1 MLTNADITIYNR
13 KFDKKTSF
21 DLWNRT
27 VIRDVHVYVDHKVS
41 VGDTGLNS
49 ADVYK
54 IRIPDNVGNADLYL
68 PPEEYVALENPSGHW
83 TIQNADHIVLG
94 VCDLKIDRPAE
105 LQAIRLRHCKVT
117 SWSDNRFGGLPH
129 WRIGGE

>member
-13 KFDKKTSF
+13 KFDKKTGF

-68 PPEEYVALENPSGHW
+68 PPEEYAALENPSGHW
-83 TIQNADHIVLG
+83 TILITIEIVL
-94 VCDLKIDRPAE
+94 KSS
-105 LQAIRLRHCKVT
+105 LQIRLQVRG
-117 SWSDNRFGGLPH
+117 RFPPPQNTLLQ
-129 WRIGGE
+129 WRYT

>member
-13 KFDKKTSF
+13 KFDKKTGF

-54 IRIPDNVGNADLYL
+54 IRIP
-68 PPEEYVALENPSGHW
+68 
-83 TIQNADHIVLG
+83 IMLG
-94 VCDLKIDRPAE
+94 MRIFIFRQKSTR
-105 LQAIRLRHCKVT
+105 RLRTRPV
-117 SWSDNRFGGLPH
+117 
-129 WRIGGE
+129 IGRYRTLIISYSVCAILRLIVRQNSKR

>member
-13 KFDKKTSF
+13 KFDKKTGF

-27 VIRDVHVYVDHKVS
+27 VIRGVHVYVDHKVS

-49 ADVYK
+49 ANVFK
-54 IRIPDNVGNADLYL
+54 IRIPDNVGNSDLYL
-68 PPEEYVALENPSGHW
+68 PPEEYAALENPSGHW
-83 TIQNADHIVLG
+83 TIQNDDYIVIG
-94 VCDLKIDRPAE
+94 VCDLEIERPAE
-105 LQAIRLRHCKVT
+105 LQSIRPLHCKVI